1 MATTAET
8 ARILPEI
15 KKALREKGEAGL
27 HDQRSKGNNLK
38 FTNDVKN
45 FAKGLIEYNRTM
57 TSTEV
62 QNAIKNKFGVIVS
75 NTGIKNFRRENDLN
89 WIRPKMELKPFDES
103 GAFEIPIALALGT
116 GLIDAIT
123 NAICQ
128 CVQKKRESDTFKES
142 GLIQKDHPD
151 LRSNGRFKFWID
163 FWGARNKLDSIF
175 ACYYIDGNTKALW
188 SSKSCHKGKVTMPGR
203 VMNCLEQVFIH
214 DGQDFDNGCCWQWR

>member
-1 MATTAET
+1 MREHLRFFRSWTRWKTLHS
-8 ARILPEI
+8 RLISILKRKKPPFGRAQYYLY

-75 NTGIKNFRRENDLN
+75 NTVIKNFRRENDLN

-103 GAFEIPIALALGT
+103 GASEIPIALALGT
-116 GLIDAIT
+116 GLIDATT

-128 CVQKKRESDTFKES
+128 CVQKKRESETFKKS
-142 GLIQKDHPD
+142 AAIPKDHLD
-151 LRSNGRFKFWID
+151 LRSKGMFTAEYNKLPLVRESRFKSLEEKIGD
-163 FWGARNKLDSIF
+163 
-175 ACYYIDGNTKALW
+175 
-188 SSKSCHKGKVTMPGR
+188 KGFVICKDII
-203 VMNCLEQVFIH
+203 LY
-214 DGQDFDNGCCWQWR
+214 DNNIM